1 MVGVRGKNEGGIDG
15 NGLGMRSGC
24 RNNHLA

>member
-1 MVGVRGKNEGGIDG
+1 MVGVRGENEGGIDG
-15 NGLGMRSGC
+15 NGSGMRSGC